1 MNILCFSKQEEADK
15 ESPGMDMCDGVQE
28 NLLDRAELERCQ
40 DDVGAGSDEIRRET
54 SPVKV
59 IGYETEKRDLI

>member
-1 MNILCFSKQEEADK
+1 
-15 ESPGMDMCDGVQE
+15 MDTCDGVQE
-28 NLLDRAELERCQ
+28 NLLDRAELERRQ

-59 IGYETEKRDLI
+59 IGYETGKRDLI

>member
-1 MNILCFSKQEEADK
+1 
-15 ESPGMDMCDGVQE
+15 MDTCDGVQE